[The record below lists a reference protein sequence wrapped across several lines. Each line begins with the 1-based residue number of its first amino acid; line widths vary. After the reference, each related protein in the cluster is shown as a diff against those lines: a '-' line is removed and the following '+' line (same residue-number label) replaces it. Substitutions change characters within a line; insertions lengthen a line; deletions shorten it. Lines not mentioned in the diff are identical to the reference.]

1 MSKHDEKVNKYFER
15 KKLQEEVSN
24 VVETFLTEFGVDP
37 HRIYFEEDTTPE
49 EEVKKGFSAARFYK
63 TALKS
68 FDAPTEKAG
77 ELGTDERMLFQ
88 KYVARNIKGTTLK
101 EKISSINAVASG
113 EASKRKDLKISE
125 IMGSLAA
132 IKMLQQTLD
141 DYNES
146 TAGFLFEAFLSG
158 LLKGKQVT
166 EKVGGTLPIEDCMFF
181 VDPKT
186 GQDGQPVSLKL
197 LSPTT
202 KTEGSIANLLGFF
215 QRPEIAAVAEQKG
228 IEYIVT
234 VKRKNDEL
242 DVFSF
247 TIKPSNFFEWVH
259 EKYFDLNKLSRILKA
274 ELLEEQVDY
283 DDPETIENNAADW
296 QNFVSARLP
305 MMGIDPEKV
314 EFDYSWKNANNWKNI
329 IKAPSASRTAA
340 TDTAS
345 ITISDAGKKAYE
357 TWKRSELAKNF
368 NTSLLDISGEL
379 EQGFLQT
386 ADNNLKIK
394 SAQEI
399 AEIAKKRR
407 GAYFQSIEHS
417 GVKFRESPIH
427 IQRWYALQEPGKQ
440 HVQGS
445 VIGKLNDFISDG
457 SADKIIRW
465 SKLLQSVHL
474 SSYPQFDINPSE
486 IASRGTIY
494 GTIKVS
500 KKRIYSALRRYSE
513 QLESLCAPIY
523 ETLEDLTS
531 NINNFYLQNRVKSA
545 FDAEGNAKLLASHT
559 EKLAESQKKED

>member
-24 VVETFLTEFGVDP
+24 VVETFLMEFGVDP

-77 ELGTDERMLFQ
+77 ELGTDERMSFQ

-202 KTEGSIANLLGFF
+202 K
-215 QRPEIAAVAEQKG
+215 
-228 IEYIVT
+228 
-234 VKRKNDEL
+234 
-242 DVFSF
+242 
-247 TIKPSNFFEWVH
+247 
-259 EKYFDLNKLSRILKA
+259 
-274 ELLEEQVDY
+274 
-283 DDPETIENNAADW
+283 
-296 QNFVSARLP
+296 
-305 MMGIDPEKV
+305 
-314 EFDYSWKNANNWKNI
+314 
-329 IKAPSASRTAA
+329 
-340 TDTAS
+340 
-345 ITISDAGKKAYE
+345 
-357 TWKRSELAKNF
+357 
-368 NTSLLDISGEL
+368 
-379 EQGFLQT
+379 
-386 ADNNLKIK
+386 
-394 SAQEI
+394 
-399 AEIAKKRR
+399 
-407 GAYFQSIEHS
+407 
-417 GVKFRESPIH
+417 
-427 IQRWYALQEPGKQ
+427 
-440 HVQGS
+440 
-445 VIGKLNDFISDG
+445 
-457 SADKIIRW
+457 
-465 SKLLQSVHL
+465 
-474 SSYPQFDINPSE
+474 SY
-486 IASRGTIY
+486 
-494 GTIKVS
+494 
-500 KKRIYSALRRYSE
+500 
-513 QLESLCAPIY
+513 
-523 ETLEDLTS
+523 
-531 NINNFYLQNRVKSA
+531 
-545 FDAEGNAKLLASHT
+545 
-559 EKLAESQKKED
+559 